1 MITSKPKA
9 STLLSITL
17 FSVPMLGM
25 GVYGFSYLLENPE
38 WYHYAMAVIG
48 TPVGAGLLLRQLV
61 SYKTIT
67 VGKKKLILNYL
78 VKGKAT
84 SYLLKD
90 IDYWKESI
98 VKTASGTYKET
109 EIKLTEK
116 IKLTISKQ
124 EYSNYDKVV
133 SYLRKNYLK
142 KGVNC

>member
-1 MITSKPKA
+1 MITSKPKT
-9 STLLSITL
+9 STILSITI
-17 FSVPMLGM
+17 FSIPLLIM
-25 GVYGFSYLLENPE
+25 GIYGFSYLLENPE
-38 WYHYAMAVIG
+38 WYHYAMAVVGTPIG
-48 TPVGAGLLLRQLV
+48 TGLLLRQLV

-67 VGKKKLILNYL
+67 IGKKKIILNYL
-78 VKGKAT
+78 MKGKPT

-90 IDYWKESI
+90 LDYWKENI

-133 SYLRKNYLK
+133 NYLRKNYSKKSLK
-142 KGVNC
+142 E